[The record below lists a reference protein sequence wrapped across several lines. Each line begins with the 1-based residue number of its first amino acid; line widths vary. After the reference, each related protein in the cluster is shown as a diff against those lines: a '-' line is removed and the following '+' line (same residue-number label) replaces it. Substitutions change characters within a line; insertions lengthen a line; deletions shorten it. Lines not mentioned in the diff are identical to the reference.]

1 MDRRIFLTSLAAAGL
16 SPFVSLTGCARSAP
30 QRLPPGALSGPSA
43 DWGHLLRTPEKLP
56 PPSETLRI
64 PVAIV
69 GGGIGGLS
77 AAWKLAK
84 SGFRDFLL
92 FELEAEPGGNARAG
106 RNAVSEYP
114 LSAHYLPLPP
124 PEAGAVRE
132 LLAELGVLE
141 GDPFARRPRYD
152 ERYLCAAPQERLYRN
167 GWWEDGLLPHIGVA
181 AGERAQYARFHAL
194 MDAFRARRDG
204 GRPAFALPMENS
216 SRAADLLALDGL
228 TMRDWLLGQGLDSP
242 HLHWYVDYACRD
254 DYGTGSAET
263 SAWAGIHYFAC
274 RSGEAQDAAG
284 DTVLTSPGGNAWLA
298 RGLADSIRARAGER
312 VMTGALAWRVQ
323 EKREYDGERVAI
335 DLWRPAAQRT
345 LRVLAEQLIWAAPLF
360 LVPYVFA
367 GNERLAKAA
376 RRFTA
381 APWLI
386 ANLTLSRPPE
396 DRAGAPLAWDNVL
409 YDSPGLGYVVA
420 THQTLRQWP
429 ESAVW
434 TYYRALSDQ
443 PPSAGRAQLE
453 AMPYEYWAEQA
464 LSDLERAH
472 PDIRQVTT
480 HIDIHRNAHA
490 MARPVPGLIWGRERP
505 LFAGGGARI
514 QFAHA
519 DVSGFSLFEEAQ
531 YRGVLAAE
539 RVLRRLGRR
548 FASSLAPTG

>member
-1 MDRRIFLTSLAAAGL
+1 MDRRTFLTSLAAAGL
-16 SPFVSLTGCARSAP
+16 SPLGGCIKAQEA
-30 QRLPPGALSGPSA
+30 RLPPGVLTGASSH
-43 DWGHLLRTPEKLP
+43 WGHLLRESEKLP

-69 GGGIGGLS
+69 GGGVGGLS

-124 PEAGAVRE
+124 PEASAVRE
-132 LLAELGVLE
+132 LLAELGVLK
-141 GDPFARRPRYD
+141 GDPHARRPRYD

-167 GWWEDGLLPHIGVA
+167 GWWEDGLLPHVGVV

-194 MDAFRARRDG
+194 MEAFRQRRDG
-204 GRPAFALPMENS
+204 GRHAFALPMERS
-216 SRAADLLALDGL
+216 SRAADLMALDRM
-228 TMRDWLLGQGLDSP
+228 TMRDWLLGQGFDSP

-254 DYGTGSAET
+254 DYGTRSAET

-274 RSGEAQDAAG
+274 RNGEAQDASG

-298 RGLADSIRARAGER
+298 RGLADSIRRHAGER
-312 VMTGALAWRVQ
+312 MMTSVLAWRVQ
-323 EKREYDGERVAI
+323 ENGGRMAI
-335 DLWRPAAQRT
+335 DLWQPAEQSV

-360 LVPYVFA
+360 IIPYVVV

-376 RRFTA
+376 RCFSA

-386 ANLTLSRPPE
+386 ANLTLSRFPE
-396 DRAGAPLAWDNVL
+396 DRAGVPLAWDNVL

-420 THQTLRQWP
+420 THQTMRQWQG
-429 ESAVW
+429 STVL
-434 TYYRALSDQ
+434 TYYRALSDLL
-443 PPSAGRAQLE
+443 PAAGRTLLE
-453 AMPYEYWAEQA
+453 GMPYEYWAEQV
-464 LSDLERAH
+464 LSDLDRVH
-472 PDIRQVTT
+472 PDIRQVAT
-480 HIDIHRNAHA
+480 HIDIYRNGHA
-490 MARPVPGLIWGRERP
+490 MVRPLPGLIWGSERQ
-505 LFAGGGARI
+505 LFAAGSAHM

-539 RVLRRLGRR
+539 RALRRLGRP
-548 FASSLAPTG
+548 FVSSLPEAAA